1 MFLNKKKI
9 FLLINISLV
18 LFSLIFNY
26 ANSEEKGSIIGIAK
40 VIDGDTIKINDKK
53 IRLFGIDAPEIKQF
67 CKKPYLS
74 ISFLSFQKKYSCGIK
89 STNNLKRMIKSNN
102 IDCKIKGIDRY
113 KRIIGECYKNK
124 TNINSWMVRNGYAVA
139 YTKYS
144 KKFVAQQNLAKK
156 EKLGIWVGSFEM
168 PWDWRKKYK

>member
-1 MFLNKKKI
+1 MFLNRIKL
-9 FLLINISLV
+9 FLVISIY
-18 LFSLIFNY
+18 LIFF
-26 ANSEEKGSIIGIAK
+26 SITNINVVSQEVKLISGIAE
-40 VIDGDTIKINDKK
+40 VIDGDTIKIEKNK

-89 STNNLKRMIKSNN
+89 STNNLKRMIKNNN

-113 KRIIGECYKNK
+113 RRIIGECYKNK

-139 YTKYS
+139 YKRYS
-144 KKFVAQQNLAKK
+144 KDYVRDEEYAK
-156 EKLGIWVGSFEM
+156 ENTHGMWEGSFIM
-168 PWDWRKKYK
+168 PEKWRKLN

>member
-1 MFLNKKKI
+1 
-9 FLLINISLV
+9 
-18 LFSLIFNY
+18 
-26 ANSEEKGSIIGIAK
+26 
-40 VIDGDTIKINDKK
+40 
-53 IRLFGIDAPEIKQF
+53 
-67 CKKPYLS
+67 
-74 ISFLSFQKKYSCGIK
+74 
-89 STNNLKRMIKSNN
+89 MIKSNN